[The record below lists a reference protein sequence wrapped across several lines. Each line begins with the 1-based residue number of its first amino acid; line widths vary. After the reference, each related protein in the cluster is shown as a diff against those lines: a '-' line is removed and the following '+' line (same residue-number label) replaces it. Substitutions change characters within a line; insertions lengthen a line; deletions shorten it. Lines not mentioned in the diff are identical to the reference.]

1 LFMVK
6 YFRGDLMKSKMPIKE
21 SPILIHER
29 KALDVFKDDSL
40 ETLSDRKPAKRSVK
54 FPEHVVI
61 KMLCIFLLLL
71 FLTGCKSGGKN
82 SEQEK
87 EKNTPPKLPEV
98 LAEMEMQTL
107 EIIHIIDSV
116 TGVEKSIVEKNKAKE
131 DTEVPLETEEKDTT
145 AKDKIDIQM
154 LIINEAI
161 ITPVLKKEEIESDFV
176 KKLEVWFLS

>member
-1 LFMVK
+1 
-6 YFRGDLMKSKMPIKE
+6 MKSKMPIKE

-87 EKNTPPKLPEV
+87 EKNTPPKLPKV

-131 DTEVPLETEEKDTT
+131 DIEKDTEVPLETEEKDTT